1 MVSAGQGNRY
11 GHPAQEVLKAYEH
24 MTIYRT
30 DSHGAIVLSAQPDT
44 AEIHVRRTTDRQP
57 VPLELS
63 TYSFGREW
71 ENLSRFWQTWARNV

>member
-44 AEIHVRRTTDRQP
+44 AEIHIRRTTDRQP
-57 VPLELS
+57 VPLDLRDVFAGTRMGKS
-63 TYSFGREW
+63 CLG
-71 ENLSRFWQTWARNV
+71 FWRNATAG